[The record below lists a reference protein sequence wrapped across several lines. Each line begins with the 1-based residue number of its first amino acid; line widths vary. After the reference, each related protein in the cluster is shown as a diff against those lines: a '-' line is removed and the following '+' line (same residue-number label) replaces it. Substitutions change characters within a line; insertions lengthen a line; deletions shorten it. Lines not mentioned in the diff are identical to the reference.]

1 MSQIDIDTLIAELT
15 ALKMMAAQKQRGATN
30 PTLNYKTKLCKSKME
45 TGICRFGGR
54 CLFAHSV
61 SELRVP
67 SVPMG
72 TTQRNNKYKTKLCN
86 KYHCLGICPY
96 GSRCLFVHDLRE
108 LQLNTCS
115 CTCEEHQQ
123 FHKGALQDFKVVGG
137 PTLGELLKKQL
148 RAQVPVLKSAVI
160 EEQSRNARLQTE
172 YNEKDSRLRRLEDE
186 FDELRARNV
195 ALVKTVEKLQ
205 ETVAGGEQPQQ
216 PKKIKKKNELKH
228 SKSTFDHAAIDN
240 SLLEQELSRKLA
252 ENADL
257 HKEIFELQEQHKS
270 EISLAN
276 QLIDETTSEKTKLQ
290 EMIERLRSRN
300 EELMQQ
306 NDRLAV
312 RQGKSPANRLASP
325 LNYLAGIN
333 VAEELIRA
341 HVDASFVEL
350 ETDELKSIVMDF
362 IKRLKSI
369 IGGWINL
376 LTTLSQRS
384 QLYPCDISFEPL
396 PSSIEQY
403 SQSLIH
409 ASESFTAFVSILDRF
424 AENVVGYADFRQLK
438 SDVAELAAT
447 FVAVL
452 QECSGKVIPLFD
464 ITIDIEC
471 RVQWCT
477 ANLDELNQK
486 WRSQFADLVSLFKAT
501 IELFDASVIDDLSA
515 DEVVRSLEKLANCA
529 SVVAE
534 CFVKKIFV
542 ENRIPTASK
551 KLKCVNDC
559 VQQSFQTISR
569 HCIDIHM
576 LCDHHKQLL
585 ERKLLVNP
593 MRRLSL
599 KIPSTLTTPKP
610 SPKAMNPFDD
620 EDEEEAEP
628 ETAETST
635 SAETDASNVLDKEE
649 EHRQRI
655 VYYEAE
661 IANAQR
667 RLTEMESEKEQNQVD
682 IALLKMKLE
691 SALADK
697 GTVSNNCMTIHRCEA
712 EMKLLSSHY
721 KDRIS
726 DLVNQLQIVRSR
738 ANYYQNECEIIK
750 KHIDLTIAEREKYRD
765 EVKNYAAKVVELN
778 DDLETV
784 RAGYEEQMRNM
795 CDHLADMSAKLAD
808 QTETISSLQAA
819 TNGLTNGSAKK
830 LLLKK

>member
-1 MSQIDIDTLIAELT
+1 MLCTRARGQKCERIT
-15 ALKMMAAQKQRGATN
+15 AL
-30 PTLNYKTKLCKSKME
+30 
-45 TGICRFGGR
+45 
-54 CLFAHSV
+54 
-61 SELRVP
+61 VP
-67 SVPMG
+67 SRVKVIISEPMS
-72 TTQRNNKYKTKLCN
+72 TISSNADINSKYQRLAAEYAK
-86 KYHCLGICPY
+86 
-96 GSRCLFVHDLRE
+96 
-108 LQLNTCS
+108 
-115 CTCEEHQQ
+115 
-123 FHKGALQDFKVVGG
+123 
-137 PTLGELLKKQL
+137 L

-160 EEQSRNARLQTE
+160 EEQTRNSHLQSE
-172 YNEKDSRLRRLEDE
+172 ANEKDSRLRRLEGE
-186 FDELRARNV
+186 FDELRARND
-195 ALVKTVEKLQ
+195 ALVKTIEKLQ
-205 ETVAGGEQPQQ
+205 ESLASTDVLQP
-216 PKKIKKKNELKH
+216 PKKGKKKSEMKH
-228 SKSTFDHAAIDN
+228 SKTFDHAAID
-240 SLLEQELSRKLA
+240 SGLLEQELSRKLA
-252 ENADL
+252 ENAEL
-257 HKEIFELQEQHKS
+257 HNEIFTLQEKHKS
-270 EISLAN
+270 EIAIAN
-276 QLIDETTSEKTKLQ
+276 HLIDEKKSDNTKLL
-290 EMIERLRSRN
+290 EMIAKLQTRN

-312 RQGKSPANRLASP
+312 RQGKAPANRLSSP
-325 LNYLAGIN
+325 LSCLAGIN

-341 HVDASFVEL
+341 HVDSTFVEL

-362 IKRLKSI
+362 VKRLKNI
-369 IGGWINL
+369 VTGWINL
-376 LTTLSQRS
+376 LTTLGQRS

-409 ASESFTAFVSILDRF
+409 ASESFTGLVPVLDRF
-424 AENVVGYADFRQLK
+424 AENVVSYQDFRQVK
-438 SDVAELAAT
+438 DDVAELATT
-447 FVAVL
+447 FAVVL
-452 QECSGKVIPLFD
+452 QECSGKVLPLFD
-464 ITIDIEC
+464 ISIDTES

-486 WRSQFADLVSLFKAT
+486 WRSHFIDMVALFKNT
-501 IELFDASVIDDLSA
+501 IELFDASNIDDLAA
-515 DEVVRSLEKLANCA
+515 DEVVRSLERLANCA

-534 CFVKKIFV
+534 SFVKKIFV

-576 LCDHHKQLL
+576 LCNHHKQLL
-585 ERKLLVNP
+585 NRKLTANP

-599 KIPSTLTTPKP
+599 KIPSTSATPKP
-610 SPKAMNPFDD
+610 SPKPANPFDD
-620 EDEEEAEP
+620 EEKEVDL

-635 SAETDASNVLDKEE
+635 SADPDTSNGAEKEE

-655 VYYEAE
+655 VFYEAE
-661 IANAQR
+661 IANAQK
-667 RLTEMESEKEQNQVD
+667 RLAVMETEKEQNQVD

-697 GTVSNNCMTIHRCEA
+697 VAASNNCTTIHRCEA
-712 EMKLLSSHY
+712 EMKLLNTHY
-721 KDRIS
+721 KDKIS

-750 KHIDLTIAEREKYRD
+750 RHIEITVAEREKFR
-765 EVKNYAAKVVELN
+765 EEAKNYAAKAVELN

-795 CDHLADMSAKLAD
+795 CDHLADMSARLAD

-819 TNGLTNGSAKK
+819 SNGVTNGNVRK